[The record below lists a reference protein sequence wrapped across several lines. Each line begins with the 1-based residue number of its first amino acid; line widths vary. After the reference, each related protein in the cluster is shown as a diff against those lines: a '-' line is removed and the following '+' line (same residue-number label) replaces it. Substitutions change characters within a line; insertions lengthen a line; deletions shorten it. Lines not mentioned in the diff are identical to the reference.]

1 MFELSFH
8 ALRRSTPCFFS
19 LELSS
24 NQDFLMRIL
33 PNGSGPLGPASFA
46 AAAAPRV
53 SVVQPPLLGPSVPI
67 FFTGPPGGRFPH
79 APAALLTGSHLP
91 NTRRDAQGRG
101 QDLVEMGG
109 ARGSPEKQKGCRW
122 SPQVYYVALQ
132 WRGGG
137 GRTGWDSL
145 SFRGDS
151 GND

>member
-67 FFTGPPGGRFPH
+67 FFTGPPGGQVPTCSCS
-79 APAALLTGSHLP
+79 PAHWIASSQHP
-91 NTRRDAQGRG
+91 
-101 QDLVEMGG
+101 
-109 ARGSPEKQKGCRW
+109 KGCPGPRPGPGGDGW
-122 SPQVYYVALQ
+122 SAGLPRKAKRLPLEPTGVLCGFAVAV
-132 WRGGG
+132 GGG
-137 GRTGWDSL
+137 GGGQAGTR
-145 SFRGDS
+145 
-151 GND
+151 